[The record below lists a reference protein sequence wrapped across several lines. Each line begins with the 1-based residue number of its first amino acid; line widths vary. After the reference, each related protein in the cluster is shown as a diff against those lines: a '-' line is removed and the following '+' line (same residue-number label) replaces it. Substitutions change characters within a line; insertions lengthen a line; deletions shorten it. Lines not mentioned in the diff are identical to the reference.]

1 MRKLLKYLKNYKLQ
15 SVLAPLFKLLEAIFE
30 LTVPLVVSV
39 IIDKGIGGADWQFVT
54 YMCLILVG
62 LGVVGLI
69 SAVSAQYFAAK
80 AAVGF
85 SKQLRHDLFCKMQ
98 SLSYSDIDGLGTS
111 KMITR
116 MTSDV
121 NQIQS
126 GVNLVLRLFMRS
138 PFIVFGAMI
147 MASSLHLQSD
157 RK

>member
-1 MRKLLKYLKNYKLQ
+1 MGKLLKYLKHYKVQ
-15 SVLAPLFKLLEAIFE
+15 SVLAPLFKLLEAGFE
-30 LTVPLVVSV
+30 LIVPLVVSAIINSIDGGSKDVSFV
-39 IIDKGIGGADWQFVT
+39 IYA
-54 YMCLILVG
+54 CLILVA

-85 SKQLRHDLFCKMQ
+85 SKELRHDLFNKIQ
-98 SLSYSDIDGLGTS
+98 LLSYSEIDRLGTG

-121 NQIQS
+121 NQVQS
-126 GVNLVLRLFMRS
+126 GVNMVLRLFMRS

-147 MASSLHLQSD
+147 IAFLLM
-157 RK
+157 